1 MTASKGSA
9 PSGAPEQPDDTGSIT
24 QEEIDELLRE
34 EQLDDDEL
42 SLDDV
47 FDVLRNQRRR
57 DVLVYLVGTED
68 NTATLSELA
77 EHVAAKENGIDRSEL
92 SSTQRKRVYIGLY
105 QCHLPKMDDLDVVD
119 YDQDRGTVELRNG
132 SKLLS
137 YLPEAEE
144 NEERSQALLYATLP
158 VIAVLT
164 IGVLGPGPVAAVP
177 TPVWAALSTGVL
189 LAIGLYL
196 AETEVPLA
204 AG

>member
-1 MTASKGSA
+1 MTTSKGSA

-24 QEEIDELLRE
+24 QEEIDQLLRE

-77 EHVAAKENGIDRSEL
+77 EHVAAKENDIDRSEL

-158 VIAVLT
+158 VGAVLT
-164 IGVLGPGPVAAVP
+164 IGVLGPGPVAAIP
-177 TPVWAALSTGVL
+177 TPVWAVLSTGVL

-196 AETEVPLA
+196 AEMEVPLA

>member
-1 MTASKGSA
+1 M
-9 PSGAPEQPDDTGSIT
+9 
-24 QEEIDELLRE
+24 
-34 EQLDDDEL
+34 
-42 SLDDV
+42 
-47 FDVLRNQRRR
+47 
-57 DVLVYLVGTED
+57 LVYLSGTED
-68 NTATLSELA
+68 NSASLGELA
-77 EHVAAKENGIDRSEL
+77 EHVAAKENDIDRSEL

-196 AETEVPLA
+196 AEMEVPLA